1 MKGAMILEQFASAL
15 RDNLGTFYYIL
26 VYGVGLIA
34 MALSISAFQFKH
46 KVAIIL
52 CNFLAQSSWV
62 IYFLLQGDLTSA
74 ISCGLSATMLAVF
87 SRQEKWKWV
96 KHPLC
101 IAFFIS
107 LFACFSAFS
116 FSVWSDVFPLMAGIF
131 AVIAN
136 SRSTEKRL
144 RQFSILW
151 CTSWMINSIFKMYP
165 VAFANDLF
173 CTISTIVALIRYR
186 DKKSE
191 SDPTA

>member
-1 MKGAMILEQFASAL
+1 MEQFAAAL
-15 RDNLGTFYYIL
+15 HENLGAFYYIL

-34 MALSISAFQFKH
+34 MILSISAFQLKH

-62 IYFLLQGDLTSA
+62 IYFLLQGDLMSA

-87 SRQEKWKWV
+87 SRQEKWGWV

-107 LFACFSAFS
+107 LFAVFSVCS

-151 CTSWMINSIFKMYP
+151 CGSWMMNSICKMYP
-165 VAFANDLF
+165 VALANDLF
-173 CTISTIVALIRYR
+173 CMISTIVALIRYR
-186 DKKSE
+186 DKGSE
-191 SDPTA
+191 STHIT